1 MLLEILQCDLI
12 IIIKFSKRLKLL
24 RVIEFTFIDPISFKM
39 SKDDTF
45 QY

>member
-24 RVIEFTFIDPISFKM
+24 GVIELTFIDPISFKM
-39 SKDDTF
+39 SKDETF